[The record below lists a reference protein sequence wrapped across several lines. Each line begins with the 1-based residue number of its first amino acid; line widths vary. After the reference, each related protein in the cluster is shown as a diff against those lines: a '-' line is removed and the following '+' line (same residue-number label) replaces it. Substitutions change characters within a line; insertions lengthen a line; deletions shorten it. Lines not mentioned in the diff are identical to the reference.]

1 MVNQVNNI
9 IYNTLVRERA
19 ILLPGIG
26 ILCVVRRSAAMASK
40 ESILPPTYIVEFS
53 SQGVAT
59 SLVDIIAHEGKIEAP
74 KAEEIYARW
83 LEKVRTESTLTIE
96 GVGRLQH
103 KSFVVQPAFIALFN
117 PADNRPVKFN
127 IKRRKGG
134 LVASIIIVLVA
145 AIGALGY
152 YFIDDI
158 KALFEANTPE
168 ESAVV
173 ITAEASD
180 IVEVE
185 SEVMEDI
192 VVDTQVVTQQDEAPL
207 VPVQDINKSWTSD
220 IENIR
225 HWVVAG
231 SYSTQQNAN
240 IAKSDLEAKHDGV
253 ECHIFPMG
261 RMYAVAVYGSIER
274 DACEEFM
281 RNHRKELE
289 SMWIFT
295 PKKYK

>member
-26 ILCVVRRSAAMASK
+26 ILSVVRRSAAMASK
-40 ESILPPTYIVEFS
+40 ESILPPTYVVEFS

-74 KAEEIYARW
+74 KAEEIYSRW

-117 PADNRPVKFN
+117 PVDNRPVKIN

-173 ITAEASD
+173 ITAE
-180 IVEVE
+180 
-185 SEVMEDI
+185 
-192 VVDTQVVTQQDEAPL
+192 
-207 VPVQDINKSWTSD
+207 
-220 IENIR
+220 R
-225 HWVVAG
+225 
-231 SYSTQQNAN
+231 
-240 IAKSDLEAKHDGV
+240 V
-253 ECHIFPMG
+253 EC
-261 RMYAVAVYGSIER
+261 V
-274 DACEEFM
+274 
-281 RNHRKELE
+281 
-289 SMWIFT
+289 
-295 PKKYK
+295 